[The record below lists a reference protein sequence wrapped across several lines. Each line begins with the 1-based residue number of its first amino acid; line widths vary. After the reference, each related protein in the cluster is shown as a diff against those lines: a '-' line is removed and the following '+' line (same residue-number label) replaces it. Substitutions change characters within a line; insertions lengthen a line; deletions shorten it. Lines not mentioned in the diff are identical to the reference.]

1 MRDGQSRTASKWL
14 VMLAVSIGLF
24 MSAVDSSIANIALPT
39 LQRVFRTPFAAVQWV
54 VLAYALTVVTLM
66 LSVGRLGDIYG
77 RKPFYVSGFAGF
89 TIGSFLCASSQSVA
103 MLIASRVLQGCGAV
117 MLLALGSAIV
127 IEAFPREE
135 RGKALGISGL
145 MISLGLV
152 SGPTLGGLL
161 INHIGWQSIFLINV
175 PIGILG
181 TLLAWRFVPV
191 DKPASGQQFDLAGAF
206 CMLCALLALLLGL
219 TLGQSAGFASLKVL
233 ILFAAAVAGLVAF
246 IFIELNKAQPM
257 IDLRLFANRQ
267 LSVGLIG
274 TLLTYLAIAGV
285 LVLLPFYLQNVLG
298 MNPGQ
303 AGIYLAILPLA
314 MAVSSPLSGWLSDR
328 VGTPPIAVA
337 GLALMLLGFLLV
349 RQLGESSTLLHYALI
364 VTPIGLGMGVFQSPN
379 NSEVMGSAVRE
390 RLGIMSGLLA
400 VIRNLGQTVGVA
412 LLGTL
417 WIIRSAAR
425 QGSAYTPTSE
435 TPIHI
440 QVLAL
445 HDVVLVVAAVIAA
458 TLAITVW
465 AWLVQDK

>member
-1 MRDGQSRTASKWL
+1 M
-14 VMLAVSIGLF
+14 
-24 MSAVDSSIANIALPT
+24 
-39 LQRVFRTPFAAVQWV
+39 
-54 VLAYALTVVTLM
+54 
-66 LSVGRLGDIYG
+66 
-77 RKPFYVSGFAGF
+77 
-89 TIGSFLCASSQSVA
+89 
-103 MLIASRVLQGCGAV
+103 
-117 MLLALGSAIV
+117 
-127 IEAFPREE
+127 
-135 RGKALGISGL
+135 
-145 MISLGLV
+145 
-152 SGPTLGGLL
+152 
-161 INHIGWQSIFLINV
+161 
-175 PIGILG
+175 
-181 TLLAWRFVPV
+181 
-191 DKPASGQQFDLAGAF
+191 
-206 CMLCALLALLLGL
+206 
-219 TLGQSAGFASLKVL
+219 
-233 ILFAAAVAGLVAF
+233 
-246 IFIELNKAQPM
+246 NKAQPI

-379 NSEVMGSAVRE
+379 NSAVMGSAVRE